1 MKKLIILL
9 LSSALLVLNACNNTT
24 QPNEAA
30 EEESTSGII
39 QLTPEQKQIA
49 GIETGKLEKR
59 LVADAIDCTGFIDV
73 PPTNKG
79 TLHAPTDGIIETI
92 HVVPGKKVKQNESL
106 ATLAD
111 QEIVQIQ
118 EQYLFQKSQV
128 AFWETEFQRKQKLY
142 KGEAISKKDFLKAQ
156 NDYNQSKYRLESL
169 SKQLIL
175 LGISEEDLIENGI
188 SSSISIRAPFNGYV
202 SDVFVNIGMY
212 VDEHKPMFEI
222 VNYDHVHLELA
233 VYSNDIGKVELGQA
247 VRFRFTGSAR
257 GGWGTIQ
264 LLGKKVDEEE
274 RSVLVHA
281 HIDEYDHELTIGAS
295 IMAEILTN
303 ADSALCIPDEAIISE
318 GDINFIFTEQTNGF
332 IKTPVNTGR
341 KYNGFTEILN
351 SAKLIDKSVVTKGAY
366 YLVE

>member
-142 KGEAISKKDFLKAQ
+142 KGEAISKKYFILSRARIIIITSVRD
-156 NDYNQSKYRLESL
+156 SGRLL
-169 SKQLIL
+169 
-175 LGISEEDLIENGI
+175 
-188 SSSISIRAPFNGYV
+188 
-202 SDVFVNIGMY
+202 
-212 VDEHKPMFEI
+212 
-222 VNYDHVHLELA
+222 
-233 VYSNDIGKVELGQA
+233 
-247 VRFRFTGSAR
+247 
-257 GGWGTIQ
+257 
-264 LLGKKVDEEE
+264 
-274 RSVLVHA
+274 
-281 HIDEYDHELTIGAS
+281 
-295 IMAEILTN
+295 
-303 ADSALCIPDEAIISE
+303 DSQ
-318 GDINFIFTEQTNGF
+318 G
-332 IKTPVNTGR
+332 
-341 KYNGFTEILN
+341 
-351 SAKLIDKSVVTKGAY
+351 
-366 YLVE
+366 